1 MQLSLEVSSK
11 ETRQQSEMKVR
22 YEPDE
27 NETKT
32 KGNWA
37 KAFFILGVL
46 NQEESWELGQQT

>member
-1 MQLSLEVSSK
+1 
-11 ETRQQSEMKVR
+11 MKVR

-27 NETKT
+27 DETKT

-46 NQEESWELGQQT
+46 NQAHILLSFNFVA

>member
-1 MQLSLEVSSK
+1 
-11 ETRQQSEMKVR
+11 MKVR